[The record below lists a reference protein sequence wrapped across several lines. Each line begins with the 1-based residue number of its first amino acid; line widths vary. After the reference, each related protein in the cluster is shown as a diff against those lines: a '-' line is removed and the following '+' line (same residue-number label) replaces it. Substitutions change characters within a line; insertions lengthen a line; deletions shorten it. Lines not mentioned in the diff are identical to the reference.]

1 MYNTLPLVA
10 AEVSLSCVVVSGT
23 EASELNAIPPDD
35 VVSSSAVFLNLRI
48 DLLSD
53 VLAVEVLISSS
64 SSEYSSSLK
73 L

>member
-48 DLLSD
+48 DLSSD

-64 SSEYSSSLK
+64 SSEYSSSLE